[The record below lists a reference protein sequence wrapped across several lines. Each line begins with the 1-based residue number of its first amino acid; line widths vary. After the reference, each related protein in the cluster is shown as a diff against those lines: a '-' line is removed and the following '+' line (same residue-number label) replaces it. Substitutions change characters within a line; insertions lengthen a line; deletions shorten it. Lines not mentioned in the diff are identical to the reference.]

1 MRKGYTKLTKED
13 VADFPVWELQ
23 GSLTTAEPYK
33 GEIPFKADRFR
44 AFFVRTAFTLA
55 DKTKMTGW
63 TMICVPPYELH
74 SLSPTILTGDGPV
87 DLTKLAKQPKRKD
100 IEQACSRI
108 GKRVAEIFPLEFQTD
123 VPIPEGPARGR
134 MTGFL
139 HRFQYKDD
147 NGWPQHLDVVYRTA
161 DEVDA
166 AIKQFQE
173 KEAARNAALK
183 PSADEQALIKAAKA
197 GHVEKLKS
205 LLAKGVDFNRGG
217 IVEDGGYTR
226 KKVTALMLAA
236 GAGQEAA
243 VRALLEA
250 GADIHA
256 ADDTNKPRQSRS
268 TALAYACREGQA
280 LTARLLL
287 EAGADPN
294 HRLSN
299 GHTIL
304 DESCYEA
311 PLELIRLLLAHGANP
326 NASCGKSDYFALK
339 RAVASDRLDV
349 VRLLLQNGA
358 DINGVDDD
366 GETPLIYASRL
377 LRLEIVRLLLRQGAD
392 VASQTHGKL
401 TALHRVVVSLSD
413 IRPDID
419 EKAKE
424 SLSNGMQIVRLLGE
438 NGADLDA
445 VSKYGDTPRSLAK
458 DCQFAELSACLAKR
472 AAKSEVG

>member
-13 VADFPVWELQ
+13 FADFPVWELQ

-33 GEIPFKADRFR
+33 DKIPFKADRFR

-100 IEQACSRI
+100 IERACSRI
-108 GKRVAEIFPLEFQTD
+108 GRTVAEIFPLEFQTD
-123 VPIPEGPARGR
+123 VPVPDGPARGR

-139 HRFQYKDD
+139 HRFQYEDD
-147 NGWPQHLDVVYRTA
+147 NGWRQHIDIVYRTA
-161 DEVDA
+161 SEVDA
-166 AIKQFQE
+166 AINQFQE
-173 KEAARNAALK
+173 KEAARKAALK

-197 GHVEKLKS
+197 GHVAKLKS

-217 IVEDGGYTR
+217 ILEDGGYTR

-243 VRALLEA
+243 VRALLET
-250 GADIHA
+250 GAAIHA
-256 ADDTNKPRQSRS
+256 ADDTNEPRQSNS
-268 TALAYACREGQA
+268 TALAYACRAGQ
-280 LTARLLL
+280 TEVARLLL

-294 HRLSN
+294 HRLSY

-311 PLELIRLLLAHGANP
+311 PLELIRLLLAHGGDP
-326 NASCGKSDYFALK
+326 NASCGKSDYFALR
-339 RAVASDRLDV
+339 RAVSSNRLDV
-349 VRLLLQNGA
+349 VQLLLENGA
-358 DINGVDDD
+358 DVNGVDDD
-366 GETPLIYASRL
+366 GETPLIYASRG
-377 LRLEIVRLLLRQGAD
+377 LRLEIVRLLLEKGAS
-392 VASQTHGKL
+392 VSSQTQGKL
-401 TALHRVVVSLSD
+401 TTLHRVVISLSD
-413 IRPDID
+413 LDPELDAAAT
-419 EKAKE
+419 ETFAQ
-424 SLSNGMQIVRLLGE
+424 GMQIVRLLLE
-438 NGADLDA
+438 NGADLNA
-445 VSKYGDTPRSLAK
+445 VSKYADTPRSLAK
-458 DCQFAELSACLAKR
+458 NCKFPGLLTFLNK
-472 AAKSEVG
+472 AAGE